1 MRILTNNDTGKA
13 AAKEEMSSRQHEI
26 ILESIKIISTEGVQA
41 LTIKNIAN
49 AIKVTERAIYRH
61 FESKSDIIKA
71 IICEFRNKMGQMK
84 KTLETENH
92 TPLEAIVRF
101 IQLHFEGFMR
111 EPYMTSLLFSEEMFR
126 AEDNSQEYLKTM
138 FAMAKKQVGG
148 LIKKGQEKREI
159 RTDLEAENM
168 TVIVLGTIRFHI
180 LQWHLDG
187 RKYDLLKEGENLIG
201 TIKKML
207 EK

>member
-1 MRILTNNDTGKA
+1 MCILTNDISRDETDKF
-13 AAKEEMSSRQHEI
+13 SSRQQEI
-26 ILESIKIISTEGVQA
+26 ILESIKIISREGAQA

-61 FESKSDIIKA
+61 FKSKSDIIKA
-71 IICEFRNKMGQMK
+71 IICEFRNKMAQMK
-84 KTLETENH
+84 KILEKESH

-126 AEDNSQEYLKTM
+126 AEDHSQEYLKTM
-138 FAMAKKQVGG
+138 FSMAKKQVGG
-148 LIKKGQEKREI
+148 LIKKGQEQSEI
-159 RTDLEAENM
+159 RTDLEPENM
-168 TVIVLGTIRFHI
+168 AIVVLGTIRFHI
-180 LQWHLDG
+180 LQWHLNG
-187 RKYDLLKEGENLIG
+187 RERDLLKEGESLIN
-201 TIKKML
+201 TIRKML